1 VTEMSSTMVGEI
13 FPPVDVR
20 YRPANRHMLVP
31 NVAAV
36 DVYDGYTGVYP
47 GPRLAVHA
55 NEVWLQACPGSDGC
69 FYVIEVGSAGPY
81 RRAAEGA

>member
-1 VTEMSSTMVGEI
+1 MSSTPDKMVGEI
-13 FPPVDVR
+13 FPTVDVR

-47 GPRLAVHA
+47 G
-55 NEVWLQACPGSDGC
+55 
-69 FYVIEVGSAGPY
+69 
-81 RRAAEGA
+81 